1 MKCWVFAKTG
11 MAQLLGFH
19 QQGGQPELGTTGV
32 EKSLDSRLI
41 RFNGIHLKNV
51 WRNRGRKFESWS
63 HLGGNHSWDG
73 HQCHPPRLMTPDGS
87 PILRSKSI
95 SVGYINYGTS
105 PFLMGKSTISMAIFN
120 SFLYVYQRVTARKTL
135 DFPLISLS
143 KSMFP
148 SSSHI
153 QGT

>member
-1 MKCWVFAKTG
+1 

-120 SFLYVYQRVTARKTL
+120 SYVRFNAIEHGHL
-135 DFPLISLS
+135 MP
-143 KSMFP
+143 
-148 SSSHI
+148 
-153 QGT
+153 